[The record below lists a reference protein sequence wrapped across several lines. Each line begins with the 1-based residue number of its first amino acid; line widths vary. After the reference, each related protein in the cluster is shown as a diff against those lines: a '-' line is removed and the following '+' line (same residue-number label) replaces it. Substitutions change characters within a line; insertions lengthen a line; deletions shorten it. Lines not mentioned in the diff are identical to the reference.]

1 MTRLR
6 YSLLLLASGGFVSGM
21 SMRMAE
27 PLLPRIAEDFDS
39 TVAEASILITSFSLA
54 YGLFQLLHGPLGDRI
69 GKLRTVTGAMA
80 LAAIACAACASA
92 DSLASL
98 GWFRFFTGMTAGA
111 VIPLSYAFVGDNIP
125 WAERQPVLGRFI
137 AGTLLGITCG
147 PLLGGV
153 FSDYWGWRTAY
164 MVPAVAFALIS
175 IALLP
180 LARSE
185 VSDGTASRLNPL
197 TSYLS
202 LLRLKGARLVCLIV
216 AVEGFFFFGAFAYVG
231 AWLRDEFALSF
242 TNIGLL
248 LAGFGVGSVLYSL
261 AVGTIVRRLGA
272 QRMVHTG
279 GALLL
284 AAFVCLAA
292 TPNWYLAVPAIMLLG
307 LAFYLLHNTLQTMA
321 TEMSPSARGSA
332 ISAFAFCLFCGQ
344 AIGVT
349 GAGILAEWLGYR
361 AVFAVAGLGLALLAA
376 AFARR
381 LHTLQ

>member
-6 YSLLLLASGGFVSGM
+6 YSLLLLASGGFVSGL

-27 PLLPRIAEDFDS
+27 PLLPRIAEDFNS

-69 GKLRTVTGAMA
+69 GKLRTVSGAMA
-80 LAAIACAACASA
+80 LAALACAACAGA

-125 WAERQPVLGRFI
+125 WPERQPVLGRFI
-137 AGTLLGITCG
+137 AGTLLGFTCG

-164 MVPAVAFALIS
+164 MVPSAAFAVIS
-175 IALLP
+175 IALIP

-185 VSDGTASRLNPL
+185 VSGGSASRLNPL

-202 LLRLKGARLVCLIV
+202 LLRLKGARLICLIV
-216 AVEGFFFFGAFAYVG
+216 AVEGILFFGAFAYIG

-248 LAGFGVGSVLYSL
+248 LAGFGAGSVLYSL
-261 AVGTIVRRLGA
+261 AVGTIVRRFGA
-272 QRMVHTG
+272 QRMVRAG

-284 AAFVCLAA
+284 VAFVCLAA

-332 ISAFAFCLFCGQ
+332 VSAFAFCLFCGQ
-344 AIGVT
+344 AIGVS
-349 GAGILAEWLGYR
+349 GAGLLAEWLGYR
-361 AVFAVAGLGLALLAA
+361 TVFTLAGLGLALLAT

-381 LHTLQ
+381 LHALQ